1 LRKRE
6 QNSRI
11 ASHKRTSGRETY
23 GAGRSL
29 ESEMPKNGKVLPDF
43 TKAYYCAFN
52 PKFSCPIPPKQNTLL
67 TRVEVGEKYPGEH

>member
-1 LRKRE
+1 
-6 QNSRI
+6 
-11 ASHKRTSGRETY
+11 
-23 GAGRSL
+23 
-29 ESEMPKNGKVLPDF
+29 MPKNGKVLPDF